1 MMSYITVKFRK
12 VTKIKKIGV
21 TMMSY
26 ITVKFR
32 NVTKIRNSACD
43 HDVIYNG

>member
-12 VTKIKKIGV
+12 VTKIINFVV

-43 HDVIYNG
+43 HDVIYNS